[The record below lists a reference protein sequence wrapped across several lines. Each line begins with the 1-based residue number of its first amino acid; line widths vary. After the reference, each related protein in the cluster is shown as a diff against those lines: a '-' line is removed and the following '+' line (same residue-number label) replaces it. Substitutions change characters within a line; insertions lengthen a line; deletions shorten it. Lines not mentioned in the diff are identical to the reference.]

1 MDIVCADEDEA
12 EAAYLAAA
20 DKMQKARATV
30 PCVNSRRHTSQ
41 PTTLRRDTLGA
52 GGKAL
57 HVEASVERREPRLE
71 AHIVGGPTRLARPR
85 EARPGKLRESSM
97 VVEQA

>member
-30 PCVNSRRHTSQ
+30 PYVNYRRHT
-41 PTTLRRDTLGA
+41 P
-52 GGKAL
+52 
-57 HVEASVERREPRLE
+57 
-71 AHIVGGPTRLARPR
+71 
-85 EARPGKLRESSM
+85 
-97 VVEQA
+97 